1 MGSTCENCNFSRG
14 TQWAANLKLPTAREG
29 VEKRQREVRNKNC
42 NSSSLVL
49 RRHVAAA
56 AVGLPPFGLR
66 LLSSC
71 CSSQC
76 VFIGNL
82 GPSSK
87 ICPDNR
93 FAIDLASFG
102 CQVNHKSQRRKDPP
116 TLLYCLHNSCVSLK
130 CH

>member
-1 MGSTCENCNFSRG
+1 MKTAISLE
-14 TQWAANLKLPTAREG
+14 AANLKLPTAGEG
-29 VEKRQREVRNKNC
+29 GEKRQREVRNKNC

-56 AVGLPPFGLR
+56 PFGVR

-76 VFIGNL
+76 VFIGPL
-82 GPSSK
+82 FAK
-87 ICPDNR
+87 ICPGNR

-102 CQVNHKSQRRKDPP
+102 CQVNHKSWREPS
-116 TLLYCLHNSCVSLK
+116 YSAAYIIHASL
-130 CH
+130 